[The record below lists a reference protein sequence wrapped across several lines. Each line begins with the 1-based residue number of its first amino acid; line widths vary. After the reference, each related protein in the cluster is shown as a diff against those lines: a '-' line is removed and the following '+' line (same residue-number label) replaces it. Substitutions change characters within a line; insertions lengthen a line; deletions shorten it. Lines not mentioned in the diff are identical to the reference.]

1 MDDRPRNVDNGRGRE
16 NRRDAILSAAAELFS
31 SAGYSATGVD
41 EIGEAAGITGPAIY
55 RHFGGKGEVLN
66 ELVTRRIED
75 LLAGVADVVGD
86 RSSPEHVLRGLVEN
100 LIAAV
105 LADRHAWVVLNREQR
120 HLDRPSRLKLNR
132 AHRIHGEEWTHAL
145 RQVRP
150 ELSDDDAVTIV
161 NGAFGVAASITHR
174 MVADVSD
181 EVMSRGLVEA
191 SMRILLETPVST
203 RRAAS

>member
-1 MDDRPRNVDNGRGRE
+1 MGEREQNGDGRKG
-16 NRRDAILSAAAELFS
+16 RRDAILAAAVELFS
-31 SAGYSATGVD
+31 NNGYAATGVD

-55 RHFGGKGEVLN
+55 RHFGGKGQVLN
-66 ELVTRRIED
+66 EVVTRRIEE
-75 LLAGVADVVGD
+75 LLAGVADVID
-86 RSSPEHVLRGLVEN
+86 DDASPEQVLRGLAEN

-120 HLDRPSRLKLNR
+120 HLDRSSKMKLNR
-132 AHRIHGEEWTHAL
+132 AHRVHGEEWIHAL

-150 ELSDDDAVTIV
+150 ELSDDEAVTIV

-174 MVADVSD
+174 LVADVSD
-181 EVMSRGLVEA
+181 ESLSSALVEA
-191 SMRILLETPVST
+191 SMRILLETPVPA